1 MLIHNYLNDIAV
13 GKTQHLVG
21 KTQLTVGKT
30 QLTVEKSQHLV
41 EKSQLGRKNPTSGR
55 KNPTLHFLNLNNCG
69 KNCEY
74 QNNSLPL
81 PTLQTYY
88 SPLCMTRTTVSQC
101 IFIPYNV

>member
-13 GKTQHLVG
+13 EKTQHLVG
-21 KTQLTVGKT
+21 KTQ
-30 QLTVEKSQHLV
+30 H
-41 EKSQLGRKNPTSGR
+41 LGRKNPTSGR